1 MGGQRNAWPGIRE
14 GCGVQRRGRLAAE
27 QVPLSVL
34 RRSSGASGAER
45 GAPCR
50 LASHEVGSGI
60 SKCFVPPRPRF
71 IGSRGMPACCPWIS
85 SGWGD
90 SPGDRPP
97 RVPACGFILPRP
109 ASSSEFLR
117 SSSRPSWLGLCLIR
131 VFEPSSRPDRK
142 RPLTARASNPRYVPS
157 PGFRNPSTVFSASG
171 FAGPPAATPRVL
183 SARPGDRISQPLD
196 TSPCSISRAIP
207 APRRILCLV
216 RPSLSPGRPEYLP
229 ELQRHPSAASAI
241 RGASPVGRRREGL
254 ARLNGAGRSPCVP
267 RPDPSTRVMP
277 YERGEMTWRIS
288 GDF

>member
-1 MGGQRNAWPGIRE
+1 MGGQRNVWPGIRE
-14 GCGVQRRGRLAAE
+14 GFGVQRRGRLAAE

-60 SKCFVPPRPRF
+60 SKSFVPPRPRF

-97 RVPACGFILPRP
+97 RMPAGGFILPRP

-142 RPLTARASNPRYVPS
+142 RPLTTRASNPRYVPS

-171 FAGPPAATPRVL
+171 FAGPPAATSRVL

-196 TSPCSISRAIP
+196 TSPRCISRATP
-207 APRRILCLV
+207 ADRAASVPPSVGLRRVIS
-216 RPSLSPGRPEYLP
+216 RGFSDIRAPPS
-229 ELQRHPSAASAI
+229 PSALRHEVTSSRRPCAI
-241 RGASPVGRRREGL
+241 
-254 ARLNGAGRSPCVP
+254 
-267 RPDPSTRVMP
+267 
-277 YERGEMTWRIS
+277 ERGGAQPLRPALRPL
-288 GDF
+288 D